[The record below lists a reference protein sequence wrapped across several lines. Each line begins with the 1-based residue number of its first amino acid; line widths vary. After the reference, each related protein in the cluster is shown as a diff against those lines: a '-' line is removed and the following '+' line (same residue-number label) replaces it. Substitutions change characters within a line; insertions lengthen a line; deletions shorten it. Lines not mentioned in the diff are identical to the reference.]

1 MAAFT
6 IPSIFTAID
15 KFSAPVRAMANA
27 TQTFAEK
34 SESAVARADRQFRKL
49 SGGIIS
55 ETSRQFFAFASTAAV
70 AAAIVGGAS
79 FSVKSLQ
86 DYESSLASFRTI
98 VSDLNDNEF
107 ALYRDQINQVAKDTK
122 RSSIEVANSF
132 GMIAGLNADFAKT
145 ADGLAAVSNASI
157 VLAKASGMELGAS
170 AESLVGIMNQFSMS
184 ASEAE
189 KTINVLAAGQAVG
202 AANISQ
208 TAEAFKNFGSTAS
221 NANITLEESVALIQ
235 TLGKF
240 SITGAEAGTKLRGA
254 VSKLQEANVGYAS
267 GVFNVNDAL
276 AEAKAKIDKLTTAKE
291 KDEAISKMFGLENK
305 NAGLILLN
313 NIQTY
318 KDYTTGVTGTSEASK
333 AAAINSATL
342 STKIDELKAAWVNM
356 LTSSDKA
363 SSALNSAKNIAGF
376 LADNLDTI
384 VTVLT
389 SAVAIFAVWKIG
401 IITTQLALGAYNII
415 LGVSNALSATSV
427 MLTTENAIAQKAY
440 FLTTKI
446 MTGALW
452 LYDAAVIA
460 VNIVTALMTGN
471 FAALNAVMMANPI
484 GLIIGAIVILTA
496 VVVAIIAKWNEWGAA
511 LAIFLGPLGFVISL
525 IQSFRR
531 NWDMLVQAFQTGGII
546 GALKAIGS
554 IFIDAIL
561 MPLQQLLQIAAKLP
575 GKAGE
580 WAATGAAKIE
590 AFRANTL
597 GVNTTTDESGN
608 PLDKKEAINTK
619 QAEQDAL
626 MQRMEK
632 TSTSNVNVN
641 FNDPGGMVKN
651 IQQDNG
657 LIPIKL
663 SSTSTWG
670 Q

>member
-34 SESAVARADRQFRKL
+34 AESAVARADRQFRKL

-55 ETSRQFFAFASTAAV
+55 ETSRQFFAFASAAAV
-70 AAAIVGGAS
+70 AAAVVGGAS

-86 DYESSLASFRTI
+86 DYETAVQSFRTI
-98 VSDLNDNEF
+98 VSDATDQEF
-107 ALYRDQINQVAKDTK
+107 AAYREQINKVASDTRK
-122 RSSIEVANSF
+122 SSIEVAQSF
-132 GMIAGLNADFAKT
+132 EKIAGLNSTFAET

-157 VLAKASGMELGAS
+157 ILAKASGMELGAS
-170 AESLVGIMNQFSMS
+170 AENLVGIMNQFSIG
-184 ASEAE
+184 ALEAE
-189 KTINVLAAGQAVG
+189 KTINILAAGQAVG

-221 NANITLEESVALIQ
+221 SANITLEESVGLIQ
-235 TLGKF
+235 TLGKY
-240 SITGAEAGTKLRGA
+240 SIMGAEAGTKLRGA
-254 VSKLQEANVGYAS
+254 VSKLQEAGVGYAS
-267 GVFNVNDAL
+267 GQFSINDAL
-276 AEAKAKIDKLTTAKE
+276 AEAKEKIDKLSSAKE

-305 NAGLILLN
+305 NAGLILLG
-313 NIQTY
+313 NIQTF
-318 KDYTTGVTGTSEASK
+318 KDYTAGVTGTSEANK
-333 AAAINSATL
+333 AAAINSSTL
-342 STKIDELKAAWVNM
+342 AVKIEELKAGWINL
-356 LTSSDKA
+356 LTSS
-363 SSALNSAKNIAGF
+363 SAAGSGLNTVKNIISF
-376 LADNLDTI
+376 VTDNLSTI

-389 SAVAIFAVWKIG
+389 GVVAIFAVWKVG
-401 IITTQLALGAYNII
+401 IIATQLALGAYNII

-440 FLTTKI
+440 FITTKI

-460 VNIVTALMTGN
+460 VNIATALMTGN

-511 LAIFLGPLGFVISL
+511 LAIFLGPLGLVISL
-525 IQSFRR
+525 VQSFRR
-531 NWDMLVQAFQTGGII
+531 NWDMLVEAFQTGGII

-561 MPLQQLLQIAAKLP
+561 MPLQQLLQIASKLP

-580 WAATGAAKIE
+580 WAASGAAKIE

-608 PLDKKEAINTK
+608 SLDKKEAINTK
-619 QAEQDAL
+619 QAEQEAL
-626 MQRMEK
+626 IQRMEK

-651 IQQDNG
+651 IQQDND

-663 SSTSTWG
+663 TSTSTWG

>member
-6 IPSIFTAID
+6 IPSIFTAVD
-15 KFSAPVRAMANA
+15 KLTGPLRAMTANV
-27 TQTFAEK
+27 QGFAN
-34 SESAVARADRQFRKL
+34 SAQSALARADRGFRKL
-49 SGGIIS
+49 SGGLIS
-55 ETSRQFFAFASTAAV
+55 ETGKQFLSFASTAAV

-384 VTVLT
+384 VSVGSKVLL
-389 SAVAIFAVWKIG
+389 FFGLWK
-401 IITTQLALGAYNII
+401 
-415 LGVSNALSATSV
+415 
-427 MLTTENAIAQKAY
+427 
-440 FLTTKI
+440 
-446 MTGALW
+446 
-452 LYDAAVIA
+452 AA
-460 VNIVTALMTGN
+460 
-471 FAALNAVMMANPI
+471 
-484 GLIIGAIVILTA
+484 LIIGEGLLWGYNIALAFQGFLSGKASIAIGKNAVALGVYNGLTWIANAATWAWTAATTAWAFAMSVGLLPLTLIILAIGVLIAIIYSVIQHTKGWGEQWANITDWMGAKFEVWKQGLLLGFNLIAYAFQA
-496 VVVAIIAKWNEWGAA
+496 VVNTMVTAWQWGQNLIGNISDEQFAKNKAMMKQEQQMRAANIADNFKSLMAANAKAENTDLKWM
-511 LAIFLGPLGFVISL
+511 LAWKTPE
-525 IQSFRR
+525 
-531 NWDMLVQAFQTGGII
+531 D
-546 GALKAIGS
+546 
-554 IFIDAIL
+554 
-561 MPLQQLLQIAAKLP
+561 IAA
-575 GKAGE
+575 E
-580 WAATGAAKIE
+580 EAT
-590 AFRANTL
+590 
-597 GVNTTTDESGN
+597 
-608 PLDKKEAINTK
+608 KEAVNPK
-619 QAEQDAL
+619 LSEQEA
-626 MQRMEK
+626 MVQRMEK